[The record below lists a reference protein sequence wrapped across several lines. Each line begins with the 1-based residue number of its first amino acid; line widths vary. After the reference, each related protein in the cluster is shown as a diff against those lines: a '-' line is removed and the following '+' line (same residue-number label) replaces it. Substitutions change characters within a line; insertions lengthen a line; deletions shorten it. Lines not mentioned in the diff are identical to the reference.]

1 MSMSVREQIIGP
13 FERWSPTAFVV
24 GGIGILGTTVVGSL
38 DVAGVV
44 STPEWVMV
52 PLLFGL
58 WFVFV
63 GLTGLY
69 NSVAERSPRL
79 ARGGVWTSGVAWVA
93 WTATMLAAVVVD
105 VTSERTFA
113 DPGSWAPPLLA
124 GAFVLA
130 LLSFL
135 AYGIASTRSATPSR
149 TFGILLLIPVVGFLG
164 LAVLLLS
171 KIATGEV
178 VAVLQLALG
187 GIVAVALVA
196 VGYLHWEDSKRGSGA
211 EARTT
216 PPG

>member
-1 MSMSVREQIIGP
+1 MSVREQAVGQ

-24 GGIGILGTTVVGSL
+24 GGVGILGTTVVGSL

-69 NSVAERSPRL
+69 DTIAERSPRL
-79 ARGGVWTSGVAWVA
+79 ARGGFWTSAIAWIA
-93 WTATMLAAVVVD
+93 WTATMLAAGVVD

-113 DPGSWAPPLLA
+113 EPGSWAPPLLA

-135 AYGIASTRSATPSR
+135 AYGIASTRSAVPSR
-149 TFGILLLIPVVGFLG
+149 TFGILLLIPVAGFLG

-171 KIATGEV
+171 KIVTGEV

-187 GIVAVALVA
+187 GITAVVLVA
-196 VGYLHWEDSKRGSGA
+196 VGYLHWRDSKQVTGPESRAKPTG
-211 EARTT
+211 
-216 PPG
+216 